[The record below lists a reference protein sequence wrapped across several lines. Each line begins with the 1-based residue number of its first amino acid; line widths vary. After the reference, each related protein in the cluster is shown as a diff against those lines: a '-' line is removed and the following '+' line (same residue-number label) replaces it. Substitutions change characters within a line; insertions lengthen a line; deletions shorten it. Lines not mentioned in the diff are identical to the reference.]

1 MTHSEVVDPSV
12 IQTCP
17 VEPVLRLLSG
27 RWTLTIM
34 WRLHAEGPQRFGALG
49 KLIPGVSAKVLTERL
64 RLLEASGLVHRDMN
78 PTIPPEVTY
87 SLTRHGDEL
96 RASLSEIERVARS
109 WQSEGWGPA
118 AQA

>member
-1 MTHSEVVDPSV
+1 MTKSQSA
-12 IQTCP
+12 TSKCP

-34 WRLHAEGPQRFGALG
+34 WRLHTEGPQRFGALG

-64 RLLEASGLVHRDMN
+64 RLLEDAGLVHRHMK

-87 SLTRHGDEL
+87 SLTQHGDEL
-96 RASLSEIERVARS
+96 RASLSEIERVAYN
-109 WQSEGWGPA
+109 WQSQGWGPA
-118 AQA
+118 VEA